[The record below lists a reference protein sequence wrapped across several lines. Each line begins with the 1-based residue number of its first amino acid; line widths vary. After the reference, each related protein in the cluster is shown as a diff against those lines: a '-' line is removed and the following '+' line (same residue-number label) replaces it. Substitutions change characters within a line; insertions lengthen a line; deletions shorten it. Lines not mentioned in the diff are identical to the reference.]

1 MKVTSYAVGRPNY
14 YDRNPVPILKQDS
27 VTLTGPASGL
37 TTTVVYTVPAG
48 KKFIM
53 GGMVFYTR
61 VTTALATPGSDFIQ
75 NALQVSINGG
85 AYNSLFFITDATTTL
100 NYVRDVS
107 ISGGFTLNAGDAIR
121 HYTNSLI
128 VGVGGLQ
135 SYLSFNG
142 VEFDA

>member
-1 MKVTSYAVGRPNY
+1 MRVGSFNVQRPAY

-27 VTLTGPASGL
+27 VSLTGPTSGL
-37 TTTVVYTVPAG
+37 TTTVVYTVPTG

-53 GGMVFYTR
+53 GGMVFTTR
-61 VTTALATPGSDFIQ
+61 VTTALATPASDFVQ

-85 AYNSLFFITDATTTL
+85 AYNNFFFMSDATPTL

-107 ISGGFTLNAGDAIR
+107 LSGGFTLNAGDAIR
-121 HYTNSLI
+121 HYTNCLI
-128 VGVGGLQ
+128 TAGGALQ